1 VSPSQTS
8 IGQGYVQLAL
18 SIDQHVPGY
27 VDAYFGPVEWKAQ
40 IGDQGARP
48 VHVLAREVA
57 ELKAAIDDATDMQP
71 QRKEFLA
78 RQVKAMHTGLRIL
91 QGERLSLVE
100 ETEGFFD
107 ITPAW
112 TDEAVYKDAHQT
124 LEALLPPGGSLSE
137 RMALRKKSTEISV
150 AQTEKL
156 LPFVL
161 EHLHCLTRER
171 FPIPE
176 QESFELEFVSNQ
188 PWGAYNWYLGHCHS
202 RIEINTDL
210 PLHIVGL
217 PGLTGLL
224 AHEGYPGHHTELS
237 NKETKLF
244 QEAGYTEQCLSLIN
258 APSCVVAEGMATCAL
273 EVLMSEEEQVAWL
286 SDELFPRA
294 GFGRLDARRELEI
307 SRAQRKLA
315 GVLPNAAFLLHEQ
328 GVDAREVGDYIR
340 KYGLESEV
348 EVRKAVEFLS
358 TPLYRSYAFTYYYG
372 SEMLRTLFE
381 KKGNRDHWYT
391 RLLTEPVTP
400 QQIRRWIE
408 M

>member
-1 VSPSQTS
+1 VSPSQAS
-8 IGQGYVQLAL
+8 IGQKYIQLAL
-18 SIDQHVPGY
+18 SIDQHVHGY

-40 IGDQGARP
+40 IDDQGARP
-48 VHVLAREVA
+48 VHVLATEVA
-57 ELKAAIDDATDMQP
+57 QLEAAVDDDTEMQP
-71 QRKEFLA
+71 QRKDFLA
-78 RQVKAMHTGLRIL
+78 RQVK
-91 QGERLSLVE
+91 LV
-100 ETEGFFD
+100 
-107 ITPAW
+107 
-112 TDEAVYKDAHQT
+112 
-124 LEALLPPGGSLSE
+124 
-137 RMALRKKSTEISV
+137 
-150 AQTEKL
+150 
-156 LPFVL
+156 PFVL
-161 EHLHCLTRER
+161 EHLQSLTRER

-176 QESFELEFVSNQ
+176 EETFEQKFVSNQ

-258 APSCVVAEGMATCAL
+258 APSCVVSEGMATCAL
-273 EVLMSEEEQVAWL
+273 EVLMNEEDQMAWL
-286 SDELFPRA
+286 SNELFPRA
-294 GFGRLDARRELEI
+294 GFSHLDARRELAI
-307 SRAQRKLA
+307 NKAQRKLA

-328 GVDAREVGDYIR
+328 GVDARRVRGYMQ

-348 EVRKAVEFLS
+348 EARKAVEFLS

-372 SEMLRTLFE
+372 GEMLRTLFE
-381 KKGNRDHWYT
+381 KRGNRDDWYT

-400 QQIRRWIE
+400 HQIRQWIE